1 VKESERS
8 KTGNAVFG
16 IRMLRSL
23 QNPAYRR
30 YLPGALCQFAS
41 LSMQIITGPLLMYR
55 LTGSPALL
63 GTMALI
69 SAFPMIIV
77 SLFGGAIADRMPKK
91 RVVIAGLIGS
101 AIVSLGIA
109 LALSSGYISKENP
122 SSWLVLIAGMLCMG
136 SIMGFMMPALQAI
149 IAEIVDR
156 EQLMN
161 AVAFN
166 TMGMNI
172 LTAVAPYIAGTL
184 IDSFNFDAV
193 YYAMTGLYICGAFF
207 IFSIP
212 GGRQPTGEGGNIL
225 GEIRKGFQYIR
236 RNSMIMIVLLFS
248 LVATALAMPY
258 VQLLPIYV
266 DDILKVSATKMGVL
280 MSIAGVGAFVGSIT
294 LTTLPNKKRGLL
306 LLGSGLIAGTALV
319 IFSFSTI
326 WGLSL
331 GIMVFIG
338 LGQTLRMTIGST
350 LLQSYADAEYRG
362 RVMSIFSIQWGLMSV
377 ITFFA
382 GILAEVL
389 PVQWILGSLAMLLIV
404 LSILAIIFI
413 PSIRKLD

>member
-1 VKESERS
+1 
-8 KTGNAVFG
+8 
-16 IRMLRSL
+16 
-23 QNPAYRR
+23 
-30 YLPGALCQFAS
+30 
-41 LSMQIITGPLLMYR
+41 MYR

-69 SAFPMIIV
+69 SAFPMIFV
-77 SLFGGAIADRMPKK
+77 SLFGGAIADRIPKK

-109 LALSSGYISKENP
+109 AALSSGYISQENP
-122 SSWLVLIAGMLCMG
+122 GSWLVLIAGMLCMG
-136 SIMGFMMPALQAI
+136 SLMGFMMPALQAI

-280 MSIAGVGAFVGSIT
+280 MSVAGAGAFVGSIT
-294 LTTLPNKKRGLL
+294 LTALPNKKRGLL

-362 RVMSIFSIQWGLMSV
+362 RVMSIFSMQWGLMSV

-382 GILAEVL
+382 GILAEVV
-389 PVQWILGSLAMLLIV
+389 PIQWILGSLAMFLIV

>member
-8 KTGNAVFG
+8 KTGSGVFG
-16 IRMLRSL
+16 FRMLRSL
-23 QNPAYRR
+23 QNPAYRL
-30 YLPGALCQFAS
+30 YLPGALCQFAA

-69 SAFPMIIV
+69 SAFPMIFV
-77 SLFGGAIADRMPKK
+77 SLFGGAIADRIPKK

-109 LALSSGYISKENP
+109 AALSSGYISQENP
-122 SSWLVLIAGMLCMG
+122 GSWLVLIAGMLCMG
-136 SIMGFMMPALQAI
+136 SLMGFMMPALQAI

-280 MSIAGVGAFVGSIT
+280 MSVAGAGAFVGSIT
-294 LTTLPNKKRGLL
+294 LTALPNKKRGLL

-362 RVMSIFSIQWGLMSV
+362 RVMSIFSMQWGLMSV

-382 GILAEVL
+382 GILAEVV
-389 PVQWILGSLAMLLIV
+389 PIQWILGSLAMFLIV

>member
-1 VKESERS
+1 
-8 KTGNAVFG
+8 
-16 IRMLRSL
+16 
-23 QNPAYRR
+23 
-30 YLPGALCQFAS
+30 
-41 LSMQIITGPLLMYR
+41 MYR

-77 SLFGGAIADRMPKK
+77 SLFGGAIADRIQKK

-109 LALSSGYISKENP
+109 VALSTGYINKENP
-122 SSWLVLIAGMLCMG
+122 GSWLVLVAGMLCMG
-136 SIMGFMMPALQAI
+136 SIMGFMMPALQAL

-166 TMGMNI
+166 TMGMNV

-184 IDSFNFDAV
+184 IDTFNFDAV
-193 YYAMTGLYICGAFF
+193 YYVMTGLYICSAFF

-236 RNSMIMIVLLFS
+236 QNSTIMIVLLFS
-248 LVATALAMPY
+248 LGATALAMPY
-258 VQLLPIYV
+258 QQLMPIYV
-266 DDILKVSATKMGVL
+266 DDILNVGAKGMGIL
-280 MSIAGVGAFVGSIT
+280 MSVAGAGAFVGSIT
-294 LTTLPNKKRGLL
+294 LTALPNKKRGLL

-350 LLQSYADAEYRG
+350 LLQAYADAEYRG
-362 RVMSIFSIQWGLMSV
+362 RVMSIFSMQWGIMSV

-382 GILAEVL
+382 GILAEAL
-389 PVQWILGSLAMLLIV
+389 PVQWILGSLAMLLI
-404 LSILAIIFI
+404 LFSILAITFI
-413 PSIRKLD
+413 PSFRKLD

>member
-1 VKESERS
+1 
-8 KTGNAVFG
+8 
-16 IRMLRSL
+16 
-23 QNPAYRR
+23 
-30 YLPGALCQFAS
+30 
-41 LSMQIITGPLLMYR
+41 
-55 LTGSPALL
+55 
-63 GTMALI
+63 
-69 SAFPMIIV
+69 
-77 SLFGGAIADRMPKK
+77 
-91 RVVIAGLIGS
+91 
-101 AIVSLGIA
+101 
-109 LALSSGYISKENP
+109 
-122 SSWLVLIAGMLCMG
+122 
-136 SIMGFMMPALQAI
+136 
-149 IAEIVDR
+149 VDR

-280 MSIAGVGAFVGSIT
+280 MSVAGAGAFVGSIT
-294 LTTLPNKKRGLL
+294 LTALPNKKRGLL

-362 RVMSIFSIQWGLMSV
+362 RVMSIFSMQWGLMSV

-382 GILAEVL
+382 GILAEVV
-389 PVQWILGSLAMLLIV
+389 PIQWILGSLAMFLIV